1 MKIRLFIIII
11 VISEIV
17 FGQFSCAPKAAKSKT
32 AVSYSEDLSGFR
44 PPVGREEEINVDE
57 TQQDE
62 ATTGSYVAPEHD
74 ITNQLDVVLNELL
87 EKNENKSI
95 TIYTIQVYIGRSREE
110 ANRMKMKVFDEMPEA
125 HPELVYRKLRFK
137 VQVGKY
143 YDRVL
148 AYKMFK
154 ELKQKFPG
162 AMLVP
167 ETINVED
174 LTKGN

>member
-1 MKIRLFIIII
+1 MKIRLLIII
-11 VISEIV
+11 VVSGMA

-44 PPVGREEEINVDE
+44 PPVSLEEETNVDE
-57 TQQDE
+57 TRQDE
-62 ATTGSYVAPEHD
+62 AVTGSYVTPEHD
-74 ITNQLDVVLNELL
+74 ITNQLDIVLNELL
-87 EKNENKSI
+87 EKNENKSM
-95 TIYTIQVYIGRSREE
+95 TIYTVQVYIGRSREE
-110 ANRMKMKVFDEMPEA
+110 ANRIKMKIFDEMPEV

-143 YDRVL
+143 YDRVS

-154 ELKQKFPG
+154 ELKHNFPG

-167 ETINVED
+167 EIINVED